1 MTISVRRKNEVHNL
15 KKKKKKKKK
24 KLIKTAWAMHA
35 VIPCRHEVCIFGI
48 QCNSVKQKNQNAFEN
63 GAFFPHCF
71 KSASLLLG

>member
-15 KKKKKKKKK
+15 KKKKKKKK
-24 KLIKTAWAMHA
+24 MD
-35 VIPCRHEVCIFGI
+35 
-48 QCNSVKQKNQNAFEN
+48 QNSVGNARRDTLSSRSLYFWNTMQLSQTKNQNAFEN

>member
-15 KKKKKKKKK
+15 KKKKKKKK
-24 KLIKTAWAMHA
+24 MD
-35 VIPCRHEVCIFGI
+35 
-48 QCNSVKQKNQNAFEN
+48 QNSVGNARRDTLSSRSLYFWNTMQLSQTKNQNALEN